1 MDSELILLAIT
12 ELVAFLLIIGG
23 VIYSVIYLRRQIQRS
38 LERKKAKQQS
48 DAPNISGATEATEM
62 IGGLF
67 YLALGLGLIFVI
79 GIVILAIIKWSFG
92 VVFG

>member
-1 MDSELILLAIT
+1 MDSGLILLAIT
-12 ELVAFLLIIGG
+12 ELVAFLLIIGS

-48 DAPNISGATEATEM
+48 DAPSTIV
-62 IGGLF
+62 GGLF
-67 YLALGLGLIFVI
+67 YLTLVLGLVFVI

>member
-1 MDSELILLAIT
+1 MDNGLILLAIT

-48 DAPNISGATEATEM
+48 DAPSTIV
-62 IGGLF
+62 GGLF
-67 YLALGLGLIFVI
+67 YLTLVLGLVFVI